1 MWDTKDT
8 RGPQR
13 RLKRGTATGD
23 IKRTASHKQ
32 VWMPGMDQKKDD
44 LNKNDKK
51 EFQAKLDG
59 SRYTKRPVEQ

>member
-23 IKRTASHKQ
+23 IK
-32 VWMPGMDQKKDD
+32 
-44 LNKNDKK
+44 KNC
-51 EFQAKLDG
+51 FPQIGLDAWNG
-59 SRYTKRPVEQ
+59 LEEG